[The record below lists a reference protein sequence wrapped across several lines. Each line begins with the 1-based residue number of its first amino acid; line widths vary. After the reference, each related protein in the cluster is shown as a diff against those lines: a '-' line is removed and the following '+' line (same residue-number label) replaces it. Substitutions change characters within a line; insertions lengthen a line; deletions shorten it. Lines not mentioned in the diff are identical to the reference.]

1 MAAIVLTVASMTSQT
16 VTGYQY
22 WFDNDTLSNQS
33 GAVTSDR
40 LTLEPDLSGMPYG
53 IHFFNLRLHDSDGVW
68 GAPYRKSFLTVDS
81 RSGAVAYEYWIDD
94 DYDKKVVEEI
104 TSEGAVFNVDLSG
117 HPHGLH
123 FFNLRLRTNGNEW
136 GSIYRKVF
144 FTTPTQTGAV
154 AYEYWIDDNYDGK
167 TEGAVTDGDNVY
179 AVSLEGLKK
188 GIHRFSYRMKTAEGE
203 WGSVY
208 TKLFHYTSK
217 VTFTDYEYWLDNDYA
232 HKVSG
237 KDTSGMTSFAV
248 DLDSLPRNEIH
259 HFNMR
264 VRDDNGEWGSV
275 YRKLLVLYND
285 SAKVPVKGYRHY
297 LNGRDLGY
305 VPVDNNPDGKYTF
318 VIDVPEGEGFDMSD
332 VPVTFDGDSL
342 SVSHTSAFDYK
353 IQPDSEI
360 GASPAWAYSFD
371 SEVNYGTSAQLV
383 DVPSSFNI
391 TRPSRTEFRAIKFN
405 TDGRTLYVRA
415 TRKATLDIYRDGEKL
430 TTVPADSIIGTQ
442 ALTLAE
448 GTYFGVIYNVADG
461 EGDITFHL
469 MDTNNQ
475 VPTPDIKFENGW
487 VEITDRN
494 KDAVIHYTI
503 DDENI
508 SMESPVYEEK
518 FEMRRNCVIRAM
530 AVVPDLDLRPS
541 DIAVKTIASYIVD
554 RPIITFDN
562 LQVVITPDSHSGVKT
577 FYRLD
582 GQTPTESD
590 TEYIGPFTLNADAVV
605 VARSFKAGY
614 TPSEVTSFNYV
625 HASYVTLPPT
635 ITVEGIKVTL
645 KETTE
650 GSSLWYG
657 VDESDPAKFTEYKA
671 PFDMSGNGT
680 IYANARKI
688 GMYDSR
694 VVSRNVNDRDMPT
707 PTATFANRQL
717 TLSCTDDKA
726 RIHYSTDPSAEKSAF
741 TVYET
746 PLTLTSDCTVRFY
759 ATREYFND
767 SEINSFE
774 FTLSDYQEPMA
785 QITKDYRNR
794 KITIEA
800 GECKLAVT
808 INGST
813 VEYRSPV
820 TIDVTPDMAAVSV
833 VTLARNEDRYD
844 SDPEEEQL
852 VFHPTPVIGYDGHAI
867 DVRADEND
875 PSANP
880 EIKVT
885 FNDKPVG
892 ADSPIDGFGG
902 VTAHVES
909 DEAFRSEETAMAIDR
924 FNTGSK
930 AGARNGHRLSEAF
943 AEWNAGDGYPELTVV
958 GDINREDL
966 TFLSAIEELTTLHL
980 MPDSMADE
988 PYDGALENSRIETV
1002 TLKEAPG
1009 GLLDGMPRLTGVVWR
1024 DSDTP
1029 VPEGFAGAPVNPNLL
1044 LWVSDRKLAP
1054 GDVGNVVTYAAA
1066 GEGLPSGT
1074 TGHADNM
1081 TLTSGYPYGAY
1092 RPVEVNHIEFV
1103 KQFNQTTEKGVCRGW
1118 ETIALPFVP
1127 DEIRHRDKGPVV
1139 PYERWET
1146 EYGSGVY
1153 GDEGPKPFWIYEA
1166 TTGGWNPVEEMESG
1180 RPYII
1185 SMPDSPEYIESYNL
1199 AGEVIFSADGVVLGV
1214 ETEEPFPH
1222 STDWVGGLTFT
1233 ATFMPVDG
1241 SHRSLNNEWDEAIGD
1256 VLPGSVFTPDA
1267 ETLPFEAYVTGPGP
1281 RDIPVSGGGS
1291 GITLPSLSGYGGI
1304 SVEAT
1309 GGGCIRIVSRRACSV
1324 DIHTPAGA
1332 KIRSVDLTPEESVT
1346 VRDLTPGIYI
1356 IAGRKVVVR

>member
-22 WFDNDTLSNQS
+22 WFDNDTLSKQS
-33 GAVTSDR
+33 EEVTSDK

-81 RSGAVAYEYWIDD
+81 RSGVVAYEYWFDN
-94 DYDKKVVEEI
+94 DYDKKVAEKI
-104 TSEGAVFNVDLSG
+104 TTEGAVFNVDLSG
-117 HPHGLH
+117 QPHGLH
-123 FFNLRLRTNGNEW
+123 FFNLRLRTNSNEY

-144 FTTPTQTGAV
+144 FTAPTQTSAV
-154 AYEYWIDDNYDGK
+154 AYEYWIDNNYDGK

-208 TKLFHYTSK
+208 TRLFHYTSS

-248 DLDSLPRNEIH
+248 DLDSLPQNEIH

-353 IQPDSEI
+353 IQMDSET

-371 SEVNYGTSAQLV
+371 SEVNYGTSARLV

-415 TRKATLDIYRDGEKL
+415 TRKATLDIYKDGEKL

-461 EGDITFHL
+461 EGNITFHL
-469 MDTNNQ
+469 
-475 VPTPDIKFENGW
+475 
-487 VEITDRN
+487 
-494 KDAVIHYTI
+494 TI
-503 DDENI
+503 D
-508 SMESPVYEEK
+508 
-518 FEMRRNCVIRAM
+518 
-530 AVVPDLDLRPS
+530 
-541 DIAVKTIASYIVD
+541 
-554 RPIITFDN
+554 
-562 LQVVITPDSHSGVKT
+562 
-577 FYRLD
+577 
-582 GQTPTESD
+582 
-590 TEYIGPFTLNADAVV
+590 
-605 VARSFKAGY
+605 
-614 TPSEVTSFNYV
+614 
-625 HASYVTLPPT
+625 
-635 ITVEGIKVTL
+635 
-645 KETTE
+645 
-650 GSSLWYG
+650 
-657 VDESDPAKFTEYKA
+657 
-671 PFDMSGNGT
+671 
-680 IYANARKI
+680 RKKL
-688 GMYDSR
+688 
-694 VVSRNVNDRDMPT
+694 PT
-707 PTATFANRQL
+707 PTAEYGRHLL
-717 TLSCTDDKA
+717 TLDCADKQAQILYATD
-726 RIHYSTDPSAEKSAF
+726 STIGIEDF
-741 TVYET
+741 VVYES
-746 PLTLTSDCTVRFY
+746 PIQLVSDCTVRFY
-759 ATREYFND
+759 ATRTTFED

-774 FTLSDYQEPMA
+774 FTLSDYQEPLA
-785 QITKDYRNR
+785 QTTKDFRNR
-794 KITIEA
+794 KITVEA

-844 SDPEEEQL
+844 SDPVEEQL
-852 VFHPTPVIGYDGHAI
+852 VFHPAPVIGYDGPAL
-867 DVRADEND
+867 DVIADEND

-892 ADSPIDGFGG
+892 ADSPMDGFGE

-909 DEAFRSEETAMAIDR
+909 DEAFRSEETTMAIDH

-943 AEWNAGDGYPELTVV
+943 AEWNAGEGYPELTVV

-966 TFLSAIEELTTLHL
+966 TFLSGMEELATLHL

-988 PYDGALENSRIETV
+988 PYGRALENSRIETV

-1029 VPEGFAGAPVNPNLL
+1029 VPDGFAGAQVNPNLL

-1054 GDVGNVVTYAAA
+1054 GDVRNVVTYTAA
-1066 GEGLPSGT
+1066 GEGLPSGM
-1074 TGHADNM
+1074 TGHADDM

-1092 RPVEVNHIEFV
+1092 RPVEVNHIEFC

-1118 ETIALPFVP
+1118 ETIVLPFVP
-1127 DEIRHRDKGPVV
+1127 DEIRHRDKGPVI

-1166 TTGGWNPVEEMESG
+1166 AEDGWNPVEEMESG
-1180 RPYII
+1180 KPYII
-1185 SMPDSPEYIESYNL
+1185 SMPDNPEYIESYNL
-1199 AGEVIFSADGVVLGV
+1199 AGEVVFSADGVILGV

-1222 STDWVGGLTFT
+1222 SSEWAGGLTFT

-1241 SHRSLNNEWDEAIGD
+1241 SHRSLNDEWDEAIGD

-1291 GITLPSLSGYGGI
+1291 GITLPALPGYGGI
-1304 SVEAT
+1304 SVEAI
-1309 GGGCIRIVSRRACSV
+1309 GGGCIRIVSRHACSV
-1324 DIHTPAGA
+1324 DIHTPTGA